1 MKHEDQVNLL
11 LLLVQ
16 NLNVFAWG
24 PYKVLEVDLEFIT
37 HKLNMDLLFPSRK
50 QKPRRSAKQHIE
62 VVKQEVEK

>member
-16 NLNVFAWG
+16 NLDVFAWG
-24 PYKVLEVDLEFIT
+24 PYKVPEVDLEFIT
-37 HKLNMDLLFPSRK
+37 HKLNMDPLFPSRK